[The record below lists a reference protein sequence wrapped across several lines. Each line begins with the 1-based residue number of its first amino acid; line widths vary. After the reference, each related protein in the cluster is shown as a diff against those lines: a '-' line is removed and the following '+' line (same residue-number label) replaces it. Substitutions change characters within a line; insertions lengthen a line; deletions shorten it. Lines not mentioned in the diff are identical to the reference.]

1 VLSVKANSPYR
12 TILRDRVALKRS
24 GAMGNRPAVLE
35 AAQARV
41 AEAFA
46 SRRGALYAAL
56 AGHADRETE
65 GRRRLRSD
73 GAGNLQSA
81 LSTLLDYL
89 QPNGSV
95 LTTEAGTWRRISIER
110 LGHRAYGLDR
120 SAELNAERRLAR
132 WLEHLEALGLVAT
145 AQMRRI
151 AAGEIRSTASI
162 KRCTSKL
169 LKLLGIE
176 GSLRKLGEQQ
186 RREKAQ
192 AKLVDIRQSAGK
204 RRDQGTTPP
213 PPAFVPTERVER
225 SPEQIEAARAAMD
238 AIADSLGIK
247 RRT

>member
-1 VLSVKANSPYR
+1 MLTVKASSPYR
-12 TILRDRVALKRS
+12 TVHRNRLALKRS

-46 SRRGALYAAL
+46 SRRGALYAHL
-56 AGHADRETE
+56 AGHAEREAE

-73 GAGNLQSA
+73 GAGNLESA
-81 LSTLLDYL
+81 LTTLLDYL
-89 QPNGSV
+89 QPSGAV
-95 LTTEAGTWRRISIER
+95 LSLEAGTWRRLSVER

-120 SAELNAERRLAR
+120 TAELNAERRFGR
-132 WLEHLEALGLVAT
+132 WLDYLEELGLVAT

-169 LKLLGIE
+169 LQLLGIE
-176 GSLRKLGEQQ
+176 SSLRKLGEQQ

-192 AKLVDIRQSAGK
+192 AKLVDIRQAANK
-204 RRDQGTTPP
+204 RNERSTTPQ
-213 PPAFVPTERVER
+213 PPAFVPAERTDR
-225 SPEQIEAARAAMD
+225 TPEQVEAARAAMA
-238 AIADSLGIK
+238 AIADTLGIK

>member
-1 VLSVKANSPYR
+1 MLTVRANSPYR
-12 TILRDRVALKRS
+12 TICRDRLALKRAGS
-24 GAMGNRPAVLE
+24 MGNRPAVFE
-35 AAQARV
+35 SAQARV

-46 SRRGALYAAL
+46 TRRGALYVAL
-56 AGHADRETE
+56 AGHAERESD

-89 QPNGSV
+89 QTNGAV
-95 LTTEAGTWRRISIER
+95 MTREADSWRRMSVER

-120 SAELNAERRLAR
+120 EAELNAERRFGR
-132 WLEHLEALGLVAT
+132 WLAYLEELGLVAT

-151 AAGEIRSTASI
+151 TGGEIRSTASI
-162 KRCTSKL
+162 KRCTTKL

-176 GSLRKLGEQQ
+176 SSLRKLGEQQ

-192 AKLVDIRQSAGK
+192 SKLADIRQAASK
-204 RRDQGTTPP
+204 RADRSTAPTPP
-213 PPAFVPTERVER
+213 AYVPAER
-225 SPEQIEAARAAMD
+225 SERTPEQIEAARAAMA
-238 AIADSLGIK
+238 AIADTLGIR

>member
-1 VLSVKANSPYR
+1 MLTVKASSPYR
-12 TILRDRVALKRS
+12 TVHRDRLALKRA

-46 SRRGALYAAL
+46 SRRGALYAHL
-56 AGHADRETE
+56 AGHVEREAE

-73 GAGNLQSA
+73 GAGNLESA
-81 LSTLLDYL
+81 LSTLLDYV
-89 QPNGSV
+89 QPTGAV
-95 LTTEAGTWRRISIER
+95 LAPEAGTWRRLSVER

-120 SAELNAERRLAR
+120 KAELNAERRFGR
-132 WLEHLEALGLVAT
+132 WLDYLEELGLVAT

-176 GSLRKLGEQQ
+176 SSLRKLGEQQ

-192 AKLVDIRQSAGK
+192 AKLSDIRQAAAK
-204 RRDQGTTPP
+204 RADRNAAPT
-213 PPAFVPTERVER
+213 PPAFVPTERAER
-225 SPEQIEAARAAMD
+225 TPEQVEAARVAMA
-238 AIADSLGIK
+238 AIAATLGLK
-247 RRT
+247 RPG